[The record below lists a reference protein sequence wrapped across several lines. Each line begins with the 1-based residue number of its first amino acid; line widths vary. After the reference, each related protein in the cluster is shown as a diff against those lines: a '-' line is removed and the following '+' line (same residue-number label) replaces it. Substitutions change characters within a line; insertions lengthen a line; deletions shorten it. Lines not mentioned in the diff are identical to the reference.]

1 MATVQEQAREAEERR
16 YGAVQALNAVVECL
30 RETNPQTIFSAKEG
44 SGLEPMKLQNINN
57 RWAEKAADVL
67 GTALDLADCI
77 GVDAMAMFKSH
88 HGKAV
93 EGPTEIGA

>member
-30 RETNPQTIFSAKEG
+30 RETNPQTIFSSKDAG
-44 SGLEPMKLQNINN
+44 GLEPMKLQNINN

-67 GTALDLADCI
+67 GTALDLAECI
-77 GVDAMAMFKSH
+77 GVDAMQMFGSH
-88 HGKAV
+88 HGK
-93 EGPTEIGA
+93 ERPDSSGIGA